1 MSIYKKQKTVAIV
14 YHAKQSYSDELAGY
28 IQEGVESF
36 GLASEKYHCEYIN
49 DKLDKLID
57 MDAIVFGSPTYFGAA
72 SAEMKQFM
80 DLTGQIWQKQ
90 LWKNKVAAAFTH
102 SSALSGDK
110 LSVLQQFFT
119 FAQQHGMIWVG
130 LDIESCQQNA
140 DKNKL
145 NYLGS
150 WSGLMALTPDGSKG
164 LPYESETDKLTA
176 QYFGARI
183 AKITKGLDL

>member
-1 MSIYKKQKTVAIV
+1 M
-14 YHAKQSYSDELAGY
+14 YHANQSYSDEIAGH
-28 IQEGVESF
+28 IQKGVKSF
-36 GLASEKYHCEYIN
+36 GLASEKYDCVYIN
-49 DKLDKLID
+49 DKLDKLIN
-57 MDAIVFGSPTYFGAA
+57 MDAIILGSPTYFGAA
-72 SAEMKQFM
+72 SAEMKKFM
-80 DLTGQIWQKQ
+80 DLTGKIWQKQ
-90 LWKNKVAAAFTH
+90 LWKNKIAAAFTH

-110 LSVLQQFFT
+110 LSVLQQFFI

-130 LDIESCQQNA
+130 LDIESCQNNA

-150 WSGLMALTPDGSKG
+150 WSGLMALTPDGNRG
-164 LPYESETDKLTA
+164 LAYESETDKLTA

>member
-1 MSIYKKQKTVAIV
+1 MYTYRKKKTVAIIH
-14 YHAKQSYSDELAGY
+14 HAKQSYSEAIASY
-28 IQEGVESF
+28 IQEGVKSV
-36 GLASEKYHCEYIN
+36 GLASEKYCCKDISN
-49 DKLDKLID
+49 KLELLLDV
-57 MDAIVFGSPTYFGAA
+57 DAIVFGSPTYFGSA

-80 DLTGQIWQKQ
+80 DLTSKIWQNQ
-90 LWKNKVAAAFTH
+90 LWKNKIASAFTH

-130 LDIESCQQNA
+130 LDIGSCQQNA

-150 WSGLMALTPDGSKG
+150 WSGLMALNTDDAKD
-164 LPYESETDKLTA
+164 LPYDTKTDKLTA
-176 QYFGARI
+176 YYFGARI
-183 AKITKGLDL
+183 AKITNGLNI

>member
-1 MSIYKKQKTVAIV
+1 MATFPPFAEASLVIRKTFIV
-14 YHAKQSYSDELAGY
+14 NIASNELSA
-28 IQEGVESF
+28 QVEADTNESF
-36 GLASEKYHCEYIN
+36 LPFDEERY
-49 DKLDKLID
+49 LLIRSD
-57 MDAIVFGSPTYFGAA
+57 GST
-72 SAEMKQFM
+72 E
-80 DLTGQIWQKQ
+80 
-90 LWKNKVAAAFTH
+90 
-102 SSALSGDK
+102 ALSGDK